1 MISFDRLTVKAGEA
15 IQAAAADA
23 RRRGN
28 PEIDGAHLLGALL
41 EQDEGIVIPV
51 LKLFALPLRILTLGL
66 ATLAINLVVL
76 FGVIAL
82 AQNLDL
88 GVTSDGFW
96 STLLGALVLT
106 VLSSIISALVRD

>member
-1 MISFDRLTVKAGEA
+1 MMGAAWATFRIVPGLSFDG
-15 IQAAAADA
+15 
-23 RRRGN
+23 
-28 PEIDGAHLLGALL
+28 DGWALL
-41 EQDEGIVIPV
+41 FVALLIGVANGIVIPV
-51 LKLFALPLRILTLGL
+51 LKLLALPLRIVTLGL

-88 GVTSDGFW
+88 SVTSDGFW